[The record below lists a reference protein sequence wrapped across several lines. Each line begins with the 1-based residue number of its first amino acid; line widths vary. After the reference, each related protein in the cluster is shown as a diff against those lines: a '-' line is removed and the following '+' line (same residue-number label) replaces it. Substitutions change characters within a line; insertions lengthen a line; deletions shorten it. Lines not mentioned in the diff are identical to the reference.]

1 MDSQFKNIIEIVGSV
16 SLVLTDTLTNRVKQ
30 EIYVPNLVVTTGKY
44 YIAGRMITAG
54 LPTEMQYMGIG
65 TGSTAEVVGNTQL
78 SSELSTNGYA
88 RVSTARAVTDNVV
101 TYVATFPANN
111 PISSVGVALQE
122 AGIFSTNAAGSGT
135 MLCRTTFPVVTKQTA
150 DALTITW
157 TITIQ

>member
-16 SLVLTDTLTNRVKQ
+16 SLCLVDTETNRVKQ
-30 EIYVPNLVVTTGKY
+30 ELYVPNLVVTTGKY
-44 YIAGRMITAG
+44 YIAGRMVTSG

-65 TGSTAEVVGNTQL
+65 TSPTSEVVGNTAL
-78 SSELSTNGYA
+78 GAELSIGVNGYS
-88 RVSTARAVTDNVV
+88 RVTTTRAVVDNVV

-111 PISSVGVALQE
+111 PTSAAGIELRE
-122 AGIFSTNAAGSGT
+122 AAIFSTNSGGQ
-135 MLCRTTFPVVTKQTA
+135 MLCRTTFPIVTKQTA

>member
-16 SLVLTDTLTNRVKQ
+16 SLCLTDTITNTVKQ

-44 YIAGRMITAG
+44 YIAGRMVTAG
-54 LPTEMQYMGIG
+54 LPTEMQFMGIG
-65 TGSTAEVVGNTQL
+65 TGTGNESVGNETL
-78 SSELSTNGYA
+78 GAELLIGTNGYA
-88 RVSTARAVTDNVV
+88 RTTTTRAVTDNVV

-111 PISSVGVALQE
+111 PASSEGVALTE
-122 AGIFSTNAAGSGT
+122 AAIFSTNSGGQ
-135 MLCRTTFPVVTKQTA
+135 MLCRTTFPIVTKQTA